1 MVQGV
6 RVMKIML
13 AAIASVLLTAA
24 AQPRAPARPA
34 PQPAPQPAPA
44 PVQARP
50 QPPQPVMRASVRVL
64 LGLCN
69 SDNGACI
76 TYVVGAADAWTS
88 AAASLGRPPLF
99 CFPAGTSNLQIAQ
112 SAVQYLR
119 ARPQEADANAA
130 AVLLGAF
137 TAIYPCPK

>member
-1 MVQGV
+1 
-6 RVMKIML
+6 MKIL
-13 AAIASVLLTAA
+13 SAAAASVLLMAA
-24 AQPRAPARPA
+24 AQPRTPAAPA
-34 PQPAPQPAPA
+34 PQSA
-44 PVQARP
+44 PVQPRP
-50 QPPQPVMRASVRVL
+50 QPIQQGMRASVRVL

-76 TYVVGAADAWTS
+76 TYVAGAADAWTS

-99 CFPAGTSNLQIAQ
+99 CFPAGSSNLQIAQ

-119 ARPQEADANAA
+119 ARPQQADANAA

-137 TAIYPCPK
+137 STIYPCPK

>member
-1 MVQGV
+1 
-6 RVMKIML
+6 MKIVM
-13 AAIASVLLTAA
+13 AAAASVLLMGA
-24 AQPRAPARPA
+24 AQPRAPVRPA
-34 PQPAPQPAPA
+34 PQPAPVQPRQQPAPA
-44 PVQARP
+44 QARP
-50 QPPQPVMRASVRVL
+50 QPPQAVMRASVRVL
-64 LGLCN
+64 LGLCA
-69 SDNGACI
+69 SDNGSCI

-119 ARPQEADANAA
+119 ARPQEGDSNAA

-137 TAIYPCPK
+137 STIYPCPR